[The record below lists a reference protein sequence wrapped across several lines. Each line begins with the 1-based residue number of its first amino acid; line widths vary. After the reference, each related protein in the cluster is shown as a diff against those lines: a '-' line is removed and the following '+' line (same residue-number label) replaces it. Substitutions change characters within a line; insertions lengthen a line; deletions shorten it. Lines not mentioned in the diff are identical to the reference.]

1 MSHQSKQNL
10 KSPKVSCLIRLDM
23 KASAI
28 KDFNIYVLQSLAGE
42 WKDLGTTVGT
52 LSSDSS
58 NIVSLIKKNYEV
70 SDCFFG
76 HF

>member
-1 MSHQSKQNL
+1 M
-10 KSPKVSCLIRLDM
+10 CGY
-23 KASAI
+23 
-28 KDFNIYVLQSLAGE
+28 FNIYVLQSLAGE

-70 SDCFFG
+70 SDCFIGQF
-76 HF
+76 